1 MTAPSALDQL
11 IDEYLTWQWE
21 ANPVLATALGA
32 DGYDH
37 LLPDLSASAYARR
50 ERDEEGWLERFR
62 AHGDDTLDPVERI
75 DRDLALS
82 TLRGA
87 RVEREWAV
95 WRRNPDT
102 YTGPALNGVFL
113 MFLHRGRP
121 EPELARDAAARLRA
135 VPDLLA
141 EGRANL
147 DPDLASSFLVG
158 RAKGQAQAGIAY
170 ARDLVPAEVADGPLR
185 RELAEA
191 GEVAA
196 RAFEEFAAFLDD
208 LQDRA
213 AGPYAIGEQV
223 YSGLLRERE
232 GLGYGAAEL
241 RERGERAYEELAADM
256 RRRTKEIAGH
266 DDWRRLLEELNADHP
281 ESPEAMRDA
290 YAEWTEKARAFCREN
305 QLVTLPEG
313 EECVVEPSPPF
324 QRPVLAVASYMLP
337 QAFRASRTGHFFVP
351 YPPEGTSPEDVRK
364 RLSTNSFSSI
374 PTISVHEAYPG
385 HHWHLT
391 WSLSQPRT
399 LRKVIGSTYF
409 VEGWG
414 LYTEE
419 LMREQGF
426 FTDPRHEL
434 CQVDARLF
442 RAARIVVDTSL
453 HLGDMSVGEAVDFM
467 STKASLSRQTAQV
480 EVMRYCAWPTQ
491 AASYLTGALE
501 IRRIRDRWFA
511 EARGSLREFHDAIG
525 GSGRMPLNLAERAV
539 MGE

>member
-1 MTAPSALDQL
+1 MTEPSALDRL
-11 IDEYLTWQWE
+11 VDEFLDWQWE
-21 ANPVLATALGA
+21 TNPVLATALGV
-32 DGYDH
+32 DGHDDR
-37 LLPDLSASAYARR
+37 LPDLSAGGFERRAR
-50 ERDEEGWLERFR
+50 EEDAWLERFR
-62 AHGDDTLDPVERI
+62 AHADATLNPDERI
-75 DRDLALS
+75 DRDLAIS

-87 RVEREWAV
+87 QVERDWAV

-102 YTGPALNGVFL
+102 YTGPLLNGVFV
-113 MFLHRGRP
+113 MFLHRSHP
-121 EPELARDAAARLRA
+121 EEHLARSAAARLRR
-135 VPDLLA
+135 VPEVLA
-141 EGRANL
+141 DARANL
-147 DPDLASSFLVG
+147 DADLASPFLVG

-170 ARDLVPAEVADGPLR
+170 ARDLVPAEVSDPALR
-185 RELAEA
+185 SLLAEA

-196 RAFEEFAAFLDD
+196 AAFEEFVTFLDD
-208 LQDRA
+208 LQDKA
-213 AGPYAIGEQV
+213 SGPYAIGEET

-232 GLGYGAAEL
+232 GLGYGAREL
-241 RERGERAYEELAADM
+241 RDRGERAYEELAADM

-281 ESPEAMRDA
+281 ATPEAMREA
-290 YAEWTEKARAFCREN
+290 YADWTERARAFCREN

-313 EECVVEPSPPF
+313 EECLVEPSPPF
-324 QRPVLAVASYMLP
+324 QRPVLAVASYMTP
-337 QAFRASRTGHFFVP
+337 PAFRAGRTGHFFVP
-351 YPPEGTSPEDVRK
+351 FPPEGTSPEDVQK
-364 RLSTNSFSSI
+364 RLSTNSFHSI

-391 WSLSQPRT
+391 WALAQPRP
-399 LRKVIGSTYF
+399 LRKVVGTAYF

-414 LYTEE
+414 LYSEE
-419 LMREQGF
+419 MMKEQGF

-453 HLGDMSVGEAVDFM
+453 HLGEMTVDEAVDFM
-467 STKASLSRQTAQV
+467 SSKASLSRPTAQT
-480 EVMRYCAWPTQ
+480 EVLRYCAWPTQ

-501 IRRIRDRWFA
+501 IARIRDRWFA

-539 MGE
+539 LGG